1 MVISEI
7 EIKNF
12 KSFEDVCVK
21 LGNFNV
27 VVGAS
32 ASGKS
37 NFVEAFQFLKDICND
52 FDAAMNVHGGHFLQ
66 NINLSSAAPS
76 CIKATIGNG
85 EPFLTRVNENN
96 DEIRYSSI
104 EYELC
109 ISFTEDSSPSINETV
124 RFNFKTNGDENSLLL
139 INQDW
144 RITAEFEDD
153 NLVLEDFIPK
163 SLLNIVNDNLA
174 EKHGLII
181 NSPLASVPF
190 SWSDY
195 FKSINYY
202 NFDPKFCRLDDG
214 SGKAVLNEYG
224 QNLPVVLENILKDT
238 EKQRTFLN
246 LVSILLPY
254 IEGIDV
260 FKLEDNRRV
269 FRLSEKYNSE
279 PVLSPFV
286 SDGTMN
292 ILALVSA
299 LYFEAGDILLI
310 EEPERNIHPA
320 LFIQL
325 VSMIKEVSDKKQVII
340 TTHSP
345 EILNYC
351 DLNDIHLITRKD
363 DGFSRVTKPVDNEE
377 VMQFIEELGIG
388 QVFVDD
394 YLEFGNE

>member
-139 INQDW
+139 INQG
-144 RITAEFEDD
+144 E
-153 NLVLEDFIPK
+153 LEEQTWVQELRDARK
-163 SLLNIVNDNLA
+163 GTCNIVLMNV
-174 EKHGLII
+174 K
-181 NSPLASVPF
+181 
-190 SWSDY
+190 
-195 FKSINYY
+195 
-202 NFDPKFCRLDDG
+202 DDMG
-214 SGKAVLNEYG
+214 A
-224 QNLPVVLENILKDT
+224 LE
-238 EKQRTFLN
+238 F
-246 LVSILLPY
+246 
-254 IEGIDV
+254 
-260 FKLEDNRRV
+260 FKLDTTPAAIL
-269 FRLSEKYNSE
+269 RLGSYEIGRLTGSFGIAEINAFLDEK
-279 PVLSPFV
+279 L
-286 SDGTMN
+286 
-292 ILALVSA
+292 
-299 LYFEAGDILLI
+299 
-310 EEPERNIHPA
+310 
-320 LFIQL
+320 
-325 VSMIKEVSDKKQVII
+325 KKD
-340 TTHSP
+340 
-345 EILNYC
+345 E
-351 DLNDIHLITRKD
+351 
-363 DGFSRVTKPVDNEE
+363 
-377 VMQFIEELGIG
+377 
-388 QVFVDD
+388 
-394 YLEFGNE
+394 